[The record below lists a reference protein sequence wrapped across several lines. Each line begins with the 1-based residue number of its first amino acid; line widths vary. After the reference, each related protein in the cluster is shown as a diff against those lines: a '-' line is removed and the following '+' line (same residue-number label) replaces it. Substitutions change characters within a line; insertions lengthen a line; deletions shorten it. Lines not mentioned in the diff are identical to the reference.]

1 MSALSLV
8 ATPIGNLS
16 DVSDRARAVLAAA
29 DVIYAED
36 TRHSGRLLKHLGVDA
51 RLRSCHDHNERQ
63 RAVEIVDDLRA
74 GRSVA
79 LVSDAGTPGIADPGH
94 VVARSVI
101 DAGFDVTMIPGPSA
115 VVMAVVLS
123 GFATD
128 RFVFDGWLP
137 RRSGGLRRRIEE
149 LAAEPRTVVVLE
161 SNHRLPKSLPV
172 FAEVVGDPL
181 GTDYD
186 VLVHRTGVGA
196 PGVNV
201 SGSEQSLATSHS
213 YQREL
218 PISDSRSLS
227 VRVYLYNG
235 GSNPAIVSGR
245 GDTRRYLP

>member
-172 FAEVVGDPL
+172 FAEVVGDRRL
-181 GTDYD
+181 AVCRELTKRHEEVRRGTAHELLERYGIRVKGEI
-186 VLVHRTGVGA
+186 VLVMEGA
-196 PGVNV
+196 
-201 SGSEQSLATSHS
+201 A
-213 YQREL
+213 
-218 PISDSRSLS
+218 
-227 VRVYLYNG
+227 
-235 GSNPAIVSGR
+235 A
-245 GDTRRYLP
+245 

>member
-172 FAEVVGDPL
+172 FAEVVGDRRL
-181 GTDYD
+181 AVCRELTKRHEEVRRGTAHELLERYGTRVKGEI
-186 VLVHRTGVGA
+186 VLVMEGA
-196 PGVNV
+196 
-201 SGSEQSLATSHS
+201 A
-213 YQREL
+213 
-218 PISDSRSLS
+218 
-227 VRVYLYNG
+227 
-235 GSNPAIVSGR
+235 A
-245 GDTRRYLP
+245 

>member
-172 FAEVVGDPL
+172 FAEVVGDRRL
-181 GTDYD
+181 AVCRELTKRHEEVRRGTAHELLERYGARVKGEI
-186 VLVHRTGVGA
+186 VLVMEGA
-196 PGVNV
+196 
-201 SGSEQSLATSHS
+201 A
-213 YQREL
+213 
-218 PISDSRSLS
+218 
-227 VRVYLYNG
+227 
-235 GSNPAIVSGR
+235 A
-245 GDTRRYLP
+245 